1 MALEVSPTSPTS
13 ASTPA
18 APVLT
23 PELSTVTTRAQVE
36 HHLAQLGAH
45 EATLDARLSSLISS
59 RTRLSAQLN
68 ALEGLREV
76 VEGIQ
81 QEAQHMAHDIRG
93 VAGTAE
99 RVGGKVR
106 VLDEEQSRVRAS
118 IEVVQAVQELK
129 SSIAGLDTAIQ
140 KQDWEAATRLMQRAT
155 AIDPDI
161 IASGFAE
168 AVVPTSTLPL
178 TPPQTLATLR
188 ASLLDTFL
196 TSFRTAAAA
205 NDTNNIGRFFKLF
218 PMIGEEDTGLEAYA
232 EWVSGIVR
240 AKTAALPTK
249 TKSPTHFSGHLTALF
264 EAIALIISQHQ
275 PVVEKYYGPGK
286 MLLVAHKLLDEADR
300 IGLRVVQSWDS
311 ERRIRTKVAELAEC
325 RFPGLTAPKR
335 KPTAGVGG
343 MQGSP
348 QIGLANEEEKG
359 DPREVDALLA
369 ELALMSGRW
378 QLLRRFLYGRLKE
391 DDESA
396 TDAATE
402 TPDDD
407 PPPSAKTP
415 ITPVTAVPELAP
427 SPPPEDD
434 LAMVEESL
442 LGKALD
448 EELENVYQPLETWY
462 LRSSIEKAHQMDE
475 LDHLSQPTLSS
486 SLDDTFY
493 ILKKTLYRLLS
504 TSSIATLVSMTKE
517 VRTIMERDVAD
528 VWRVRMD
535 SAFKEVG
542 TGGGTGRAR
551 EEEKDRRE
559 KDAKAT
565 FIAYLNNLDTAAE
578 YTVRLVDELLA
589 GEALHQAF
597 FLASETERARIA
609 IVGVR
614 GVEDK
619 CRGVL
624 KAGLDHLF
632 NQLLRPRL
640 RPILS
645 DVYKDV
651 SYILD
656 EDAYAEAEYR
666 DDVRKRFV
674 KAWEGLLAGYRESF
688 TPTNFNLFFATA
700 VNVLVRPW
708 EGMIRGMKFTEL
720 GALRLDR
727 DIRSILSYLSSQS
740 SYSSGSLRESFSRLQ
755 QIATLLTLDSPEEA
769 EEVLSATGNRLTN
782 SEVKIIWAMRI
793 S

>member
-1 MALEVSPTSPTS
+1 MGVPIPPLNLVTATDATDDPPIVVKKAPLVDLSSSSLTSRS
-13 ASTPA
+13 II
-18 APVLT
+18 
-23 PELSTVTTRAQVE
+23 EQ
-36 HHLAQLGAH
+36 HLA
-45 EATLDARLSSLISS
+45 TLQSKESTFDNRLSNLISS
-59 RTRLSAQLN
+59 RSRLNQQLN

-81 QEAQHMAHDIRG
+81 AEAQHMAQKIRG
-93 VAGTAE
+93 VASTAE

-118 IEVVQAVQELK
+118 IEVVTAVQELK
-129 SSIAGLDTAIQ
+129 SSIAGLDAAIQ

-161 IASGFAE
+161 VASGFAE

-178 TPPQTLATLR
+178 PPPQTLATLR

-196 TSFRTAAAA
+196 TSFRTASSTG
-205 NDTNNIGRFFKLF
+205 DTNNINRFFKLF
-218 PMIGEEDTGLEAYA
+218 PMIGEEDTGLDAYA
-232 EWVSGIVR
+232 DWVSGIVR
-240 AKTAALPTK
+240 AKTAALPSK
-249 TKSPTHFSGHLTALF
+249 IASAL
-264 EAIALIISQHQ
+264 LS
-275 PVVEKYYGPGK
+275 
-286 MLLVAHKLLDEADR
+286 EADR
-300 IGLRVVQSWDS
+300 IGLRVIQSWIE
-311 ERRIRTKVAELAEC
+311 ERRIRKKVAESKEYT
-325 RFPGLTAPKR
+325 FPGLGGPKKR
-335 KPTAGVGG
+335 PVAAGTVGG
-343 MQGSP
+343 AGASPAIGS
-348 QIGLANEEEKG
+348 EEEKV

-369 ELALMSGRW
+369 ELAMMSGRW
-378 QLLRRFLYGRLKE
+378 QLLRRFLYDRLKE
-391 DDESA
+391 DDEPPSP
-396 TDAATE
+396 TTIENVPGDDA
-402 TPDDD
+402 
-407 PPPSAKTP
+407 PPPSAKLPVTPSTP
-415 ITPVTAVPELAP
+415 I
-427 SPPPEDD
+427 PPPSDD
-434 LAMVEESL
+434 LPMVEASA
-442 LGKALD
+442 LGAEISTQLST
-448 EELENVYQPLETWY
+448 VYQPLEIWY
-462 LRSSIEKAHQMDE
+462 LRSSIEKSHLMDE
-475 LDHLSQPTLSS
+475 LDLSSPPSLSS

-504 TSSIATLVSMTKE
+504 TSDIATMVDMAKE
-517 VRTIMERDVAD
+517 LRSIMERDVAD
-528 VWRVRMD
+528 VWRVKMEG
-535 SAFKEVG
+535 AFKDVAN
-542 TGGGTGRAR
+542 GGGVGRAR

-559 KDAKAT
+559 KEAKAVY
-565 FIAYLNNLDTAAE
+565 IVYLNNLDTAAE
-578 YTVRLVDELLA
+578 YTVRLVEEILS
-589 GEALHQAF
+589 GEALNEAF
-597 FLASETERARIA
+597 FLGAELERARIA

-619 CRGVL
+619 FRGVL
-624 KAGLDHLF
+624 KSALDHLF

-651 SYILD
+651 TYILD
-656 EDAYAEAEYR
+656 EDSYAEAEYR

-674 KAWEGLLAGYRESF
+674 KAWEALLFGYRESL

-755 QIATLLTLDSPEEA
+755 QIATLLTLDTPEEA

-782 SEVKIIWAMRI
+782 SEVKIIMALRYVFLFLATWTINNNLFA